1 MKPILVIFL
10 CFVALFWSCDR
21 DSYYTA
27 DDFYSVRKVDTHTHP
42 NTDHTA
48 LVEQAKKDN
57 FTILAVNVDAPHY
70 PSLDEQVR
78 IALHQ
83 KKAGPQ
89 NVDFLTTFSLENW
102 SSPDWAQQ
110 TIARLDDGFKKG
122 ALGIKIWKNIGM
134 VYKDST
140 GGFIMIDD
148 PRFDPVIDF
157 IKQQDKTIMGHLGEP
172 KNCWLPI
179 DSMTVN
185 GDRNYYKNN
194 PQYHMYLHPENPSYE
209 EQISA
214 RDRFLDK
221 HPDVR
226 FVGAHLGSLEW
237 SVDELGKRLDRFP
250 NLAVDMAARISHL
263 QYQAQQ
269 DREKVRNFLI
279 RYKDRLIY
287 ATDAGMSEAS
297 DPEKTRQAL
306 HDRWMADWK
315 FFVTDER
322 LTSPQVNGEF
332 SGLKLPKEVID
343 HIFYK
348 NAVRWFKIA
357 TSGS

>member
-1 MKPILVIFL
+1 MKPTLIVFL
-10 CFVALFWSCDR
+10 CIAVLFCCCDGG
-21 DSYYTA
+21 SYYTA
-27 DDFYSVRKVDTHTHP
+27 EDFYSVRKVDTHTHP

-48 LVEQAKKDN
+48 LVEQAKEDL

-78 IALHQ
+78 IALLQ

-102 SSPDWAQQ
+102 SSPDCAQL
-110 TIARLDDGFKKG
+110 TIAGLHDGFQKG

-134 VYKDST
+134 VYKDSM

-148 PRFDPVIDF
+148 PRFDPVIQF
-157 IKQQDKTIMGHLGEP
+157 IKEQDKTVMGHLGEP

-194 PQYHMYLHPENPSYE
+194 PQYHMYLHPESPSYE

-214 RDRFLDK
+214 GDRFLGK

-226 FVGAHLGSLEW
+226 FVGAHLRSVEW
-237 SVDELGKRLDRFP
+237 SVDELAKRLDRFP

-269 DREKVRNFLI
+269 DHEKVRNFLI

-287 ATDAGMSEAS
+287 ATDAGMSEGS
-297 DPEKTRQAL
+297 DPEKTKEAL
-306 HDRWMADWK
+306 HERWMGDWK
-315 FFVTDER
+315 FFVTDEK

-332 SGLKLPKEVID
+332 SGMKLPKEVID

-348 NAVRWFKIA
+348 NAYLV
-357 TSGS
+357 